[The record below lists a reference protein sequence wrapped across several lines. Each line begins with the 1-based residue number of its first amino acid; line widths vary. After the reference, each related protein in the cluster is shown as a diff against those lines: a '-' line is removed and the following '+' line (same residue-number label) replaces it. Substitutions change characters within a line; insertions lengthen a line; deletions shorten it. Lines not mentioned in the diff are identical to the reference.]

1 MLDSRIPTLRKGTP
15 MHYLYLG
22 AAIICEVVA
31 TTVLKSSESFTR
43 LAPSV
48 LVIVGYAAAF
58 YFLSLT
64 LEKINLGVAYAIW
77 CAVGIVL
84 IALLS
89 VWIHGQKLDGPG
101 VLGITLIVL
110 GVIVLNVFSDT
121 LVH

>member
-1 MLDSRIPTLRKGTP
+1 

-43 LAPSV
+43 LVPSA

-58 YFLSLT
+58 YFLALT

-84 IALLS
+84 ISLLS

-101 VLGITLIVL
+101 ILGITLIVL